1 VASKAADTFVKN
13 FEDVVRLLQLHTK
26 EGGSAKG
33 RRHGLEVL
41 NKAAIVLITAFWEAY
56 CEDLAA
62 EALQHLLEHCDSA
75 DKLPKQLRKQ
85 LAGEIKAA
93 RHDLEVWKLAGDGW
107 KTYLSQR
114 MKGLT
119 DQRNRALNSPKADQ
133 LDELFE
139 MALGIQKI
147 TNCWS
152 WQGASV
158 TRSKKNLNDFVELR
172 GSIAHRGKFSKS
184 VTRKQVTAY
193 IDLVERLYDKTDEA
207 VNQYVLQQTRKPLF

>member
-1 VASKAADTFVKN
+1 MPSKAAETRVEN
-13 FEDVVRLLQLHTK
+13 FADVDRLLQLHTK

-62 EALQHLLEHCDSA
+62 ECLQHLLEHSASA
-75 DKLPKQLRKQ
+75 DKLPKLLRRQ
-85 LAGEIKAA
+85 LAEEIK
-93 RHDLEVWKLAGDGW
+93 RDQHDLEVWKLAGDGW

-114 MKGLT
+114 MQRLT
-119 DQRNRALNSPKADQ
+119 EQRNRRLNTPKADQ

-139 MALGIQKI
+139 IALGIAKI
-147 TNCWS
+147 SNCWS
-152 WQGASV
+152 WQGAST

-184 VTRKQVTAY
+184 VTRKQVTDY
-193 IDLVERLYDKTDEA
+193 IDLVKRLADRTDET
-207 VNQYVLQQTRKPLF
+207 VNQYVLQQTGTPLF